1 MWKVP
6 QDPFL
11 IFLMR
16 EQWCYSTWTVLLQ
29 YINGNFCLCT
39 VNLLFMRWKKKK
51 KKDGNVKMKT
61 WTLVLAET
69 KRSFIKEWFIFYELC
84 IGAIP
89 CTLEPLNPNILRHL
103 MRSVNLKIRFFKI
116 QIKFEFNK
124 KSNKMI
130 ALVR

>member
-6 QDPFL
+6 RDPFL

-16 EQWCYSTWTVLLQ
+16 EQWYYSTWTVLLQ

-51 KKDGNVKMKT
+51 KDGNVKMKT

-69 KRSFIKEWFIFYELC
+69 KRSPNIRHQEVSIIRY
-84 IGAIP
+84 
-89 CTLEPLNPNILRHL
+89 PLNPFKK
-103 MRSVNLKIRFFKI
+103 RSSNFKHVIMNDQLFFTRMDHGKNFPTI
-116 QIKFEFNK
+116 FYNFFLA
-124 KSNKMI
+124 S
-130 ALVR
+130 LHCL